1 MYKKNTIPKT
11 SLKINNS
18 FEGETIENKIVRII
32 NNKEP
37 IKDATPQIYTER
49 KDGVRPEFDIR
60 TDKFEQAIDD
70 SMKIAATHLGARE
83 ERIGEKTWDTMSD
96 DQRKSFQD
104 KFPNNK
110 LSIQAKASETGGQS
124 AQGTIK

>member
-1 MYKKNTIPKT
+1 MYKKNRLPKT
-11 SLKINNS
+11 DLRINHS

-60 TDKFEQAIDD
+60 TDKFEQAIED
-70 SMKIAATHLGARE
+70 SMHIAATHLGARE
-83 ERIGEKTWDTMSD
+83 ERVGEKTWDTMTD
-96 DQRKSFQD
+96 DQRQSFKT

-110 LSIQAKASETGGQS
+110 LSQTITGGEP
-124 AQGTIK
+124 AQGTNK